1 MTSKSASR
9 HNSSMKEQRLAYILV
24 APVCLILIGIIGY
37 PLVYSLALSLS
48 STTLVTPGEFI
59 GLGNYIRLFQ
69 QALFWQ
75 VTWNSVIYTA
85 STLVLK
91 TVLGLWLAILLTK
104 VPART
109 LFQALLFLP
118 WVIPSSLSSLMW
130 WWLYNGQFG
139 IINQVLKVVG
149 MTPIPWL
156 ADPTWARLAVIVVN
170 TWRGLP
176 FFAMCFLAG
185 LLAIP
190 SEFYEAAQIDGASQ
204 RAQFQYIT
212 LPLLKPIMLIV
223 FLYSLV
229 TTLADFEIIYIIT
242 KGGPLEATHLYGT
255 IAFQVG
261 LVGTRIGEGAAI
273 SLFVF
278 PALAVSAYFLSKF
291 IIGRS
296 THVN

>member
-1 MTSKSASR
+1 
-9 HNSSMKEQRLAYILV
+9 
-24 APVCLILIGIIGY
+24 
-37 PLVYSLALSLS
+37 
-48 STTLVTPGEFI
+48 
-59 GLGNYIRLFQ
+59 
-69 QALFWQ
+69 
-75 VTWNSVIYTA
+75 
-85 STLVLK
+85 
-91 TVLGLWLAILLTK
+91 
-104 VPART
+104 
-109 LFQALLFLP
+109 
-118 WVIPSSLSSLMW
+118 MW

-139 IINQVLKVVG
+139 VINRVLKIVG

-156 ADPTWARLAVIVVN
+156 ADPSWARLAVIVVN

-190 SEFYEAAQIDGASQ
+190 NEFYEAAQIDGANQ
-204 RAQFQYIT
+204 RAQFRYIT

>member
-1 MTSKSASR
+1 MR
-9 HNSSMKEQRLAYILV
+9 EQRLAYLMV
-24 APVCLILIGIIGY
+24 APVCIVLIGIIGY
-37 PLVYSLALSLS
+37 PLVYSLGLSFS
-48 STTLVTPGEFI
+48 NATLGTPGEFV
-59 GLGNYIRLFQ
+59 GFGNYTQLLRQ
-69 QALFWQ
+69 NLFWQ

-85 STLVLK
+85 TTLVLK
-91 TVLGLWLAILLTK
+91 TVLGLWLALLLMNI
-104 VPART
+104 PART
-109 LFQALLFLP
+109 FFQALLFLP

-130 WWLYNGQFG
+130 WWLYNYQFG
-139 IINQVLKVVG
+139 VINMALKAVG
-149 MTPIPWL
+149 MMPIPWL
-156 ADPTWARLAVIVVN
+156 ADPFWARLAVIVVN

-190 SEFYEAAQIDGASQ
+190 SEFYEAAQIDGASRQ
-204 RAQFQYIT
+204 AQFRYVT
-212 LPLLKPIMLIV
+212 LPLLKPILLIV

-242 KGGPLEATHLYGT
+242 KGGPLERTHLYGT
-255 IAFQVG
+255 IAFQIG
-261 LVGTRIGEGAAI
+261 LSGTRIGEGAAV

-296 THVN
+296 VHVG

>member
-1 MTSKSASR
+1 MR
-9 HNSSMKEQRLAYILV
+9 EQRLAYFMV
-24 APVCLILIGIIGY
+24 APVCIILLGIIGY
-37 PLVYSLALSLS
+37 PLLFSLALSLS
-48 STTLVTPGEFI
+48 NTTLGTPGEFI
-59 GLGNYIRLFQ
+59 GLGNYFQ
-69 QALFWQ
+69 LLRQNLFWQ
-75 VTWNSVIYTA
+75 VTWNCAIYTA
-85 STLVLK
+85 VTLVLK
-91 TVLGLWLAILLTK
+91 TVLGLWLAVLLTK
-104 VPART
+104 IPART
-109 LFQALLFLP
+109 FFQALLFLP

-130 WWLYNGQFG
+130 WWLYNAQFG
-139 IINQVLKVVG
+139 VINAALKVAG

-156 ADPTWARLAVIVVN
+156 ADPFWARLAVIVVN

-190 SEFYEAAQIDGASQ
+190 SEFYEAAQIDGAGRQ
-204 RAQFQYIT
+204 AQFRYIT

-242 KGGPLEATHLYGT
+242 KGGPLEKTHLYGT
-255 IAFQVG
+255 IAFQIG
-261 LVGTRIGEGAAI
+261 LAGTRIGEGAAI
-273 SLFVF
+273 SLFLF

-296 THVN
+296 VHAY